1 MLYQLIKRMDTR
13 TKLGKRVVSHIVPEE
28 YREKFSARLKDKSRA
43 RMIKKVCLE
52 SGPHL
57 KDLFH
62 TCLKHYTPVTEPLA
76 LVSQIQRSGGSLL
89 SQLFDGHPE
98 IHAHPYELMM
108 GYKKKYI
115 WPRID
120 LNDSHERWFAILFE
134 KMVIEHTVKGYKKGG
149 KGRAPFPY
157 IFVPGLQRRI
167 FLKYLESIQPI
178 TLRDVFNAYMT
189 SYFGAWLS
197 NQNYNGRKKIVTAF
211 TPWLSTI
218 EENVEFFFEIYP
230 DGRLI
235 SLVRDP
241 KNWFPSALRHAPEK
255 YGNFK
260 GAINQWEKSARAM
273 LRNKERYGD
282 RVCLIKFEDL
292 VGKTTAVMR
301 YLTEFLG
308 IDFNEI
314 LLVPTFNK
322 FPIKAN
328 TAFKVE
334 SHGLVNGPLSRYSTL
349 TDQQLD
355 AIEKMA
361 GEIHF
366 RVLNEVVKFE

>member
-1 MLYQLIKRMDTR
+1 MFYQLVKRMDTE
-13 TKLGKRVVSHIVPEE
+13 TKLGKRVISRIIPEE
-28 YREKFSARLKDKSRA
+28 YRKKFSAHLKDKSRA
-43 RMIKKVCLE
+43 RMIKKVCRQN
-52 SGPHL
+52 GPHL

-62 TCLKHYTPVTEPLA
+62 TCLKHSTPVTEPLA

-98 IHAHPYELMM
+98 IHAHPHELML

-120 LNDSHERWFAILFE
+120 LNDSPERWFAILFE
-134 KMVIEHTVKGYKKGG
+134 KIVLEHTLKGYKKG
-149 KGRAPFPY
+149 RRDREPFPF

-218 EENVEFFFEIYP
+218 EENVAFFFEIYP

-255 YGNFK
+255 YGDFE
-260 GAINQWEKSARAM
+260 GAISQWEKSARAM
-273 LRNKERYGD
+273 LHNKERYGD
-282 RVCLIKFEDL
+282 RVCIIKFEDL
-292 VGKTTAVMR
+292 VGKTAAVMG
-301 YLTEFLG
+301 YLAEFLG
-308 IDFNEI
+308 IGFDEI

-322 FPIKAN
+322 FPIKAH
-328 TAFKVE
+328 TSFKVAN
-334 SHGLVNGPLSRYSTL
+334 HGIVNGPLSRYSTL
-349 TDQQLD
+349 TGRQLD
-355 AIEKMA
+355 AIEKMT
-361 GEIHF
+361 GEIYT
-366 RVLNEVVKFE
+366 RVLSEVVRFE

>member
-1 MLYQLIKRMDTR
+1 M
-13 TKLGKRVVSHIVPEE
+13 
-28 YREKFSARLKDKSRA
+28 
-43 RMIKKVCLE
+43 
-52 SGPHL
+52 
-57 KDLFH
+57 
-62 TCLKHYTPVTEPLA
+62 KHSTPVTEPLA

-98 IHAHPYELMM
+98 IHAHPHELML

-120 LNDSHERWFAILFE
+120 LNDSPERWFAILFE
-134 KMVIEHTVKGYKKGG
+134 KMVIDHTATGYKKG
-149 KGRAPFPY
+149 RRDREPFPF
-157 IFVPGLQRRI
+157 IFVPVLQRRI
-167 FLKYLESIQPI
+167 FLKYLESIRPI

-218 EENVEFFFEIYP
+218 EEDVEFFFEIYP

-255 YGNFK
+255 YGYFE
-260 GAINQWEKSARAM
+260 GAINQWEESARAM
-273 LRNKERYGD
+273 LHNKERYGD

-292 VGKTTAVMR
+292 VGKTAAVMG
-301 YLTEFLG
+301 YLAEFLG
-308 IDFNEI
+308 IEFDEI

-322 FPIKAN
+322 FPIKAH
-328 TAFKVE
+328 TSFKVAN
-334 SHGLVNGPLSRYSTL
+334 HGIVNGPLSRYSTL
-349 TDQQLD
+349 TGRQLD
-355 AIEKMA
+355 AIEKMT
-361 GEIHF
+361 GEIYT
-366 RVLNEVVKFE
+366 RVLSEVVRFE